1 MFEPQRS
8 QRLASSPCQRR
19 AWGTGPATGYPHLE
33 VLTRRAGAVVPHN
46 VLLQEVWE
54 PDYLVDPQYLK
65 VFVRRLRNKLGDD
78 PEHSRYI
85 QSIRDTGYR
94 FAPLG

>member
-1 MFEPQRS
+1 M
-8 QRLASSPCQRR
+8 
-19 AWGTGPATGYPHLE
+19 
-33 VLTRRAGAVVPHN
+33 PHN

-85 QSIRDTGYR
+85 QSIRGTGYR